1 MPDPKHPSLPTSQL
15 AWAALI
21 CGLVFCVPLLGLIAI
36 LLGGLALGRIAAS
49 NGTLGGRRLALL
61 AMGFG
66 AASTVIW
73 ALGLDQFQSWY
84 LGELNERMEAA
95 VVDVL
100 DASAQDEAANVRAV
114 FANAGAELSDE
125 QVGAFAAAI
134 DSEWGELLSVSV
146 LRSTPQGGPLTP
158 RMAVAFDAEY
168 ARLTVSGV
176 ASFAL
181 HNTIGSMLHEPKL
194 REIELVLP
202 DGTTARLGSGYDDAS
217 KEELGA
223 TP

>member
-100 DASAQDEAANVRAV
+100 DASAQGEEANIHAV
-114 FANAGAELSDE
+114 FAKDVAGLSDE
-125 QVGAFAAAI
+125 QVGAFTAAVRR
-134 DSEWGELLSVSV
+134 EWGELLSVSV

-158 RMAVAFDAEY
+158 RMAVAFDAEF
-168 ARLTVSGV
+168 ALLSVSGV
-176 ASFAL
+176 AAFAL
-181 HNTIGSMLHEPKL
+181 HNTVGSMLHEPKL
-194 REIELVLP
+194 LEIELVLP
-202 DGTTARLGSGYDDAS
+202 DGATVRLGSGYDEAPT
-217 KEELGA
+217 EELGA